1 MVIKQRSMYGM
12 VSQCVTNSVSIILTI
27 CIDVCQC
34 NNINSMHHITISHC
48 LIAIQLE
55 CCFMLLIMI
64 LIDKTNCE
72 IAVPV
77 TRNIYNINISVQVSH
92 L

>member
-1 MVIKQRSMYGM
+1 M

-27 CIDVCQC
+27 CIGVCQC
-34 NNINSMHHITISHC
+34 NNINSIHHITINHC
-48 LIAIQLE
+48 LIVIQLE
-55 CCFMLLIMI
+55 CCFMLLIII
-64 LIDKTNCE
+64 LIDKTTCE

-77 TRNIYNINISVQVSH
+77 TINIYNINISVQVSH